1 MSLNKNIRSIILHLI
16 ILVCGLI
23 SAFFIFYTI
32 RLLYITKGL
41 TVIRVGGGGTYIG
54 AVVFPI
60 LAILFAFISWR
71 LYKTTRINQLNNKEE
86 SDNA

>member
-1 MSLNKNIRSIILHLI
+1 MM
-16 ILVCGLI
+16 LVCGLI

>member
-1 MSLNKNIRSIILHLI
+1 MSLNKNIRSIILHI
-16 ILVCGLI
+16 MMFVCGLI

-54 AVVFPI
+54 AVAFPI
-60 LAILFAFISWR
+60 LAIVFGFISWR
-71 LYKTTRINQLNNKEE
+71 LKKTVSNDKANNRVENK
-86 SDNA
+86 DI